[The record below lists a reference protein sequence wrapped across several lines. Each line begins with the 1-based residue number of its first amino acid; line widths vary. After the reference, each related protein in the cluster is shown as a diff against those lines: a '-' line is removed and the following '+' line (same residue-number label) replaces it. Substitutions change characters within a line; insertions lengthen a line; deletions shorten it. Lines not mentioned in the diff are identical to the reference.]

1 MTRVIAIDGPAA
13 SGKSTTAR
21 LVADVLDY
29 SYLDTGA
36 MYRASAL
43 LCIRNAI
50 PLDNALLIAENIQN
64 HSIDIREGAVFI
76 DDEDVSSLI
85 RTTEISDAASI
96 VSSKSAIRREM
107 VIIQRKFGKAHNTV
121 AEGRDMGTVVFPD
134 ADLKIYVI
142 ADVAIRVLRRWREL
156 RLLGNEADY
165 GKLLRS
171 QLTRDY
177 RDRNRLDSPLRIAP
191 GAHILDSTLMTITE
205 QASAVVELF
214 RERMGVIQ

>member
-1 MTRVIAIDGPAA
+1 MLG
-13 SGKSTTAR
+13 
-21 LVADVLDY
+21 Y

-43 LCIRNAI
+43 LFIRNAI
-50 PLDNALLIAENIQN
+50 PLDDSLLLAENIRN
-64 HSIDIREGAVFI
+64 HSIDIRNGAVFI

-85 RTTEISDAASI
+85 RTPEISDAASI
-96 VSSKSAIRREM
+96 VSSKSVVRREM
-107 VIIQRKFGKAHNTV
+107 VILQQIFGKAHNTV

-156 RLLGNEADY
+156 RLMGNEANY

-171 QLTRDY
+171 QLTRDE

-191 GAHILDSTLMTITE
+191 GAFILDSTLMTINE
-205 QASAVVELF
+205 QVSTVIELF

>member
-1 MTRVIAIDGPAA
+1 M
-13 SGKSTTAR
+13 
-21 LVADVLDY
+21 ADVLDY

-85 RTTEISDAASI
+85 RTPEISDAASI

>member
-1 MTRVIAIDGPAA
+1 MIAIDGPAA

-21 LVADVLDY
+21 LVADMLGY

-43 LCIRNAI
+43 LFIRNAI
-50 PLDNALLIAENIQN
+50 PLDDSLLLAENIRN
-64 HSIDIREGAVFI
+64 HSIDIRNGAVFI

-85 RTTEISDAASI
+85 RTPEISDAASI
-96 VSSKSAIRREM
+96 VSSKSVVRREM
-107 VIIQRKFGKAHNTV
+107 VILQQIFGKAHNTV

-156 RLLGNEADY
+156 RLMGNEANY

-171 QLTRDY
+171 QLTRDE

-191 GAHILDSTLMTITE
+191 GAFILDSTLMTINE
-205 QASAVVELF
+205 QVSTVIELF

>member
-1 MTRVIAIDGPAA
+1 M
-13 SGKSTTAR
+13 
-21 LVADVLDY
+21 ADVLDY